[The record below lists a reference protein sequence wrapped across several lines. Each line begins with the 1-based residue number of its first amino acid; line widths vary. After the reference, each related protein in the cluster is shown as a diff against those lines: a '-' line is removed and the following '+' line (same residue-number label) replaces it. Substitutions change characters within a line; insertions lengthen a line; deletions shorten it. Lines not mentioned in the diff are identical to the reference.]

1 MANYRQADCGQH
13 HHSSYLDTS
22 HIYSLLPT
30 TPQNQMANNQQI
42 EELAAEIGD
51 KVYIDVAKWHLYLK
65 DAKLHTTVAEQVF
78 PLLIGGLTG
87 DKLTEIL
94 TNISIDLGG
103 GRLKT
108 PLINLI
114 PVTAQARLMDVLQ
127 EYARS
132 L

>member
-1 MANYRQADCGQH
+1 
-13 HHSSYLDTS
+13 
-22 HIYSLLPT
+22 
-30 TPQNQMANNQQI
+30 MANNQQI
-42 EELAAEIGD
+42 EELAAEIG
-51 KVYIDVAKWHLYLK
+51 
-65 DAKLHTTVAEQVF
+65 EQVY
-78 PLLIGGLTG
+78 PLLTGGLTG

-127 EYARS
+127 EYARN

>member
-1 MANYRQADCGQH
+1 
-13 HHSSYLDTS
+13 
-22 HIYSLLPT
+22 
-30 TPQNQMANNQQI
+30 MANNQQI
-42 EELAAEIGD
+42 EDLAAEIGD

-78 PLLIGGLTG
+78 PWLNNGLNG
-87 DKLTEIL
+87 DKLTEVL

-108 PLINLI
+108 SLLSLI

-127 EYARS
+127 DYERNM
-132 L
+132 

>member
-1 MANYRQADCGQH
+1 MLYI
-13 HHSSYLDTS
+13 SSK
-22 HIYSLLPT
+22 LPI
-30 TPQNQMANNQQI
+30 TPQILMANNQQI

-51 KVYIDVAKWHLYLK
+51 KVYIDVAKWHLYLQ
-65 DAKLHTTVAEQVF
+65 DAKLHTIVAEQVY
-78 PLLIGGLTG
+78 PLLTGGLTG

-108 PLINLI
+108 SLLNLI
-114 PVTAQARLMDVLQ
+114 PVTSQARLMDILQ
-127 EYARS
+127 DYARN

>member
-1 MANYRQADCGQH
+1 
-13 HHSSYLDTS
+13 
-22 HIYSLLPT
+22 
-30 TPQNQMANNQQI
+30 MANNQQI

-65 DAKLHTTVAEQVF
+65 DANKLHTTVAEQVF
-78 PLLIGGLTG
+78 PLLSGGLNG

-108 PLINLI
+108 PLLNLI
-114 PVTAQARLMDVLQ
+114 PVTSQARLMDILQ
-127 EYARS
+127 EYARN

>member
-1 MANYRQADCGQH
+1 
-13 HHSSYLDTS
+13 
-22 HIYSLLPT
+22 
-30 TPQNQMANNQQI
+30 MANNQQI
-42 EELAAEIGD
+42 EDLAAEIGD

-65 DAKLHTTVAEQVF
+65 DAKLHTTLAEQIF
-78 PLLIGGLTG
+78 PLLNNGLNG

-103 GRLKT
+103 GRQKT
-108 PLINLI
+108 SLLNLI

-127 EYARS
+127 DYERD